1 MTTLAEMINTIK
13 AENPTLRT
21 GSDQDGYTEIT
32 GAEYDAIIEQ
42 WATNRLAKETASI
55 EAAAAKAALLDKLG
69 ITAEEAALLL
79 K

>member
-1 MTTLAEMINTIK
+1 MTTLADMIKTIK
-13 AENPTLRT
+13 AENPTLKT
-21 GSDQDGYTEIT
+21 GNDQDGYTEIT

-42 WATNRLAKETASI
+42 WATARLAKETALI
-55 EAAAAKAALLDKLG
+55 EAAAAKAALLEKLG